1 MDWQTAFNIV
11 ATVAAAS
18 IGWMLR
24 VIYDAISE
32 LRQANG
38 KNHTEHNEI
47 HDRISRVTEGMPNV
61 YMRRDDFSA
70 FAARVEGALARIE
83 SKIDHKAD
91 K

>member
-1 MDWQTAFNIV
+1 MDWQTAFNFVVGI
-11 ATVAAAS
+11 AAAS

-32 LRQANG
+32 LRQADG
-38 KNHTEHNEI
+38 KNQTDHNDI
-47 HDRISRVTEGMPNV
+47 HDRISRVSEGLPNV

-70 FAARVEGALARIE
+70 FAGRVEGALARIE
-83 SKIDHKAD
+83 TKIDHKAD